1 MWIAEAG
8 GRYLILLQILFFL
21 IIIINYDYNQNRSI
35 RVDCRGR
42 GRRYYQQWGAAHQG
56 SVDHTHSY
64 HCTHHP
70 MW

>member
-1 MWIAEAG
+1 MIEHK
-8 GRYLILLQILFFL
+8 IV
-21 IIIINYDYNQNRSI
+21 YNQNRSI

-64 HCTHHP
+64 HCTQHSHLYI
-70 MW
+70 WYYII